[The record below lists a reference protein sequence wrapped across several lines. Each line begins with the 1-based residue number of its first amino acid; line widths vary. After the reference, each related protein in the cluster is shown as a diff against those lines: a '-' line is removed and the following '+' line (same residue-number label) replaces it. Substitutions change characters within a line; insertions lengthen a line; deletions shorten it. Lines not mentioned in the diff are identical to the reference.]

1 MSGRALTLAAIL
13 VLAAPAAWADTA
25 GVERTFLER
34 SAIAQADVSCNLF
47 SEGERLALKS
57 GLYQSEGEL
66 LRANYSQAKLN
77 RLSNEV
83 RAHAKALGCDHPSVL
98 EVAATIRSA
107 YRQFAKTIY
116 QEYTSANSTW
126 GASRSEHD
134 KWAVM
139 HTDKASGAIVGMRR
153 GDEFSDLK
161 LAVSI
166 PADGRPPSAVQLFM
180 RDANKMSDPWLG
192 QLFGTTQLAPAPRSI
207 SRPEWAGGM
216 EQDTDSTGKPYYVF
230 YFSQAAVDRFD
241 KMDPRESV
249 SLELTPSPMS
259 KVKEAKKIPIE
270 VGDFRAARTFSL
282 IPKPAVSALASA
294 EPAAAGGH

>member
-1 MSGRALTLAAIL
+1 MPGRVLTLAAIIAL
-13 VLAAPAAWADTA
+13 TAPAAFADMA

-34 SAIAQADVSCNLF
+34 TAIAQADVSCNLF

-57 GLYQSEGEL
+57 GLYQAEGEL
-66 LRANYSQAKLN
+66 LRANYSKAKIT
-77 RLSNEV
+77 RLSDEV

-98 EVAATIRSA
+98 EVAATIRSS

-116 QEYTSANSTW
+116 LEYNSANVIW

-139 HTDKASGAIVGMRR
+139 HTDKTSGIIIGLRR
-153 GDEFSDLK
+153 GDEFEDLK
-161 LAVSI
+161 LAVSV
-166 PADGRPPSAVQLFM
+166 PADGRPPSAVQLLM

-207 SRPEWAGGM
+207 SRPEWAGDM

-230 YFSQAAVDRFD
+230 YFAPKAIERLEQ
-241 KMDPRESV
+241 MDPRESV

-259 KVKEAKKIPIE
+259 KAKEPTKVPLE
-270 VGDFRAARTFSL
+270 VGDFRSARAFAL
-282 IPKPAVSALASA
+282 IPKPAASA
-294 EPAAAGGH
+294 IAAAEPPAAGGH

>member
-1 MSGRALTLAAIL
+1 MTVAALIA
-13 VLAAPAAWADTA
+13 LAAPAAWADTA

-66 LRANYSQAKLN
+66 LRANYSRAKLT

-98 EVAATIRSA
+98 EVAATIRSS

-116 QEYTSANSTW
+116 LEYASANSTW

-139 HTDKASGAIVGMRR
+139 HIDKASGAIVGLRR

-161 LAVSI
+161 LAVSV

-180 RDANKMSDPWLG
+180 RNADKMSDPWLG
-192 QLFGTTQLAPAPRSI
+192 QLFGATQLAPAPRSI
-207 SRPEWAGGM
+207 SRPEWAGDM
-216 EQDTDSTGKPYYVF
+216 EQDTDSTGRPYYVF
-230 YFSQAAVDRFD
+230 FFSPAAIERLE

-259 KVKEAKKIPIE
+259 KAKEPTKIPIE
-270 VGDFRAARTFSL
+270 VGDFRAAHVFAL
-282 IPKPAVSALASA
+282 IPKPAVSALAAA